1 MSAIMVV
8 VNNKEAESRHSGVMM
23 QGKNYIIPADNS
35 YLYQRPLIFPH
46 YHALQS
52 PGLENTEY
60 LERQLLIAA

>member
-8 VNNKEAESRHSGVMM
+8 VNNKETESRHSGVMM
-23 QGKNYIIPADNS
+23 QAKIIIPADNS